1 MRRLRHP
8 EPTEA
13 SLDISPLIDVVF
25 LLLIF
30 FMVTTSF
37 TRDMKLDLERPS
49 ARAAVKAD
57 SRALR
62 VYIDAQERVY
72 IDEMPVKSWMIE
84 SRVREQ
90 LAGQAA
96 PSVLVVTDQGVPAQ
110 TLVQVIDSCR
120 LAGAGSVGV
129 MTRQEEG

>member
-1 MRRLRHP
+1 MRRLRQP
-8 EPTEA
+8 PPSE
-13 SLDISPLIDVVF
+13 SSIDLSPLIDVVF

-49 ARAAVKAD
+49 ARSAQRAD
-57 SRALR
+57 SKALR

-72 IDEMPVKSWMIE
+72 IDELPVKPWMVG
-84 SRVREQ
+84 SRVREG
-90 LAGQAA
+90 LSGQRD
-96 PSVLVVTDQGVPAQ
+96 PMVLVVTDQEVPAQ

-120 LAGAGSVGV
+120 IAGASSVGV
-129 MTRQEEG
+129 ITRQEEG